1 MNARTLSETLAE
13 YIAGTRFDALP
24 PEAVAMAKRMVL
36 DTLAVAWAGADAEG
50 VPAVRDGLLAGSGI
64 GGGAALW
71 GARGAAAVL
80 DCAFLNSLSAAA
92 LDYDS
97 LHVPAV
103 IHPDIV
109 TLPALLATAQSV
121 RADGKALLAAL
132 VLADDLACRL
142 SLSTREFKGWWYTS
156 LHGVFGAA
164 AGGARLLR
172 LDAAGIANALGI
184 ALSQAGGTQQSIVEK
199 SQTKRMQSAFAARAG
214 AFSALLA
221 SWGARA
227 PREAFEGRYGLYRL
241 YESGDAAVLLDALGE
256 RYHGAANSIKKF
268 PSCGCNHALIEATLQ
283 LVQQHG
289 VSPGRVVGAIARI
302 SPYMNRIVGGVYQP
316 GANPQVAAQFSAQYS
331 VACAAMKG
339 RLGLAEIDPEAAR
352 NPDVIALAHRVQIE
366 VDETNK
372 GQLVPAE
379 VELLLDSGARL
390 SKCISALPGSPES
403 PLSELEL
410 EQKARECLGRGAYP
424 LSHAATD
431 RLLDR
436 IARLEYLPDT
446 SKLLQGL

>member
-36 DTLAVAWAGADAEG
+36 DTLAGG
-50 VPAVRDGLLAGSGI
+50 PPG
-64 GGGAALW
+64 GGGAGAA
-71 GARGAAAVL
+71 GGGGGGGPARGGGGAPAAVL

-379 VELLLDSGARL
+379 VELLLDSGVRL

>member
-1 MNARTLSETLAE
+1 MNARTLSESLGAH
-13 YIAGTRFDALP
+13 IAGTQFDALP
-24 PEAVAMAKRMVL
+24 LEAVAMAKRMVL

-50 VPAVRDGLLAGSGI
+50 VAAVRDGLLAGGGA

-71 GARGAAAVL
+71 GVRGAAAVV

-164 AGGARLLR
+164 AGSARLLG
-172 LDAAGIANALGI
+172 LDAAGITNALGI
-184 ALSQAGGTQQSIVEK
+184 ALSQAGGTQQSILEK

-221 SWGARA
+221 SWGTRA
-227 PREAFEGRYGLYRL
+227 PRETFEGRGGLYRL
-241 YESGDAAVLLDALGE
+241 YESGDAAVVLDKLSE
-256 RYHGAANSIKKF
+256 RYHGTANSIKKF

-283 LVQQHG
+283 LMREHG
-289 VSPGRVVGAIARI
+289 LSPGRVAGATARI
-302 SPYMNRIVGGVYQP
+302 SPYMNRIVGGIYRP
-316 GANPQVAAQFSAQYS
+316 GDSPQVSAQFSAQYS
-331 VACAAMKG
+331 VACAVMKG
-339 RLGLAEIDPEAAR
+339 RLGLAEIEPEAAR
-352 NPDVIALAHRVQIE
+352 NPEVVALAHLVKIE
-366 VDETNK
+366 VDETNR

-379 VELLLDSGARL
+379 VELMLDSGTRL
-390 SKCISALPGSPES
+390 SRRISALPGSPES
-403 PLSELEL
+403 PLSEREL

-424 LSHAATD
+424 LSPAATD

-436 IARLEYLPDT
+436 IARLEHLADT
-446 SKLLQGL
+446 SALLQGL